1 MRQNGRWIIQVRRAL
16 GCSAHSG
23 ALYNFPDLATRAE
36 NYSGA
41 ELEGVVSSA
50 VPFAFNRQLSLDDL
64 TKPVDEK
71 NIKVTMDDFRR
82 ALEEIRPTYGASAE
96 ELERCRLNGFLN
108 CGDRHRHAYD
118 RAMVLVEQVKSS
130 CESSRRVLLKCL
142 LKGPSGTGK
151 SALAA
156 TIGIHS
162 RFPFVRIISAESMIN
177 LHDERAK
184 CVHLKNMFEEAYKS
198 QLSIIILDDIERLM
212 EFIPIGPRFSTM
224 IYQTLLSLLKRLP
237 PKGTK
242 LLVIGTTSE
251 FEFLESVR
259 FCNTFSHTYNV
270 PTLNSE
276 DAKNVLEQLKV
287 VADEDINAAA
297 DSLNDHA
304 YPEALYLN

>member
-1 MRQNGRWIIQVRRAL
+1 MSKDL
-16 GCSAHSG
+16 SSSAAPTKFDQCAAHPG

-41 ELEGVVSSA
+41 ELEGVVRSA
-50 VPFAFNRQLSLDDL
+50 VPSAFNRQLSLDDL

-118 RAMVLVEQVKSS
+118 RAMLLVEQVKSS
-130 CESSRRVLLKCL
+130 SESSRRVLLKCL

-156 TIGIHS
+156 TIGIHR

-212 EFIPIGPRFSTM
+212 EFIPIGPM
-224 IYQTLLSLLKRLP
+224 Q
-237 PKGTK
+237 
-242 LLVIGTTSE
+242 
-251 FEFLESVR
+251 VR
-259 FCNTFSHTYNV
+259 FCNTFSHTSNV
-270 PTLNSE
+270 PTLTSE

-287 VADEDINAAA
+287 VADEDINAPA
-297 DSLNDHA
+297 DSLNNHA
-304 YPEALYLN
+304 YPEALTLIETAGQCAKPGKKKINRGI